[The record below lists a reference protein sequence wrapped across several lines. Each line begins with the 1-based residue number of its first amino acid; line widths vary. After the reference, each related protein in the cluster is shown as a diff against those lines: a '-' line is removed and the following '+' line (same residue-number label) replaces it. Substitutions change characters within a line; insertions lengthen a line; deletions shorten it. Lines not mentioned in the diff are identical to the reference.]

1 MPKFSKEDLE
11 LGMGRKIDRRDFLNG
26 MALTAGAVVAS
37 QFLPGHS
44 ALAQAGT
51 YPPADSQGLQGQT
64 EAARAV
70 MHSVRDGMKFD
81 FSSAKDTGERY
92 DLVVV
97 GAGISG
103 LASALLYRQMVGVK
117 AKVLVI
123 DPLDDFGGHAK
134 RNEYRVGK
142 RTVLG
147 YGGSQS
153 MQTPSYFSPAVN
165 KLLADVGIE
174 PKKFEGYYDS
184 EWADKRGLGEGVFF
198 TKEAFGKDVLVR
210 GGKKAADWVGK
221 TPLSEKAKQDL
232 IALIDNP
239 PDYLPDLDRS
249 GKLEFL
255 SRTTYKDFLLE
266 TVKADLQLVTYFQ
279 SSTEPYFG
287 VGIEATTC
295 LDAWGNGNPGFAG
308 MNLGDKPYRTMSPS
322 GRLAKTDP
330 DDYIYH
336 FPDGNAGIARA
347 LVRRLRPD
355 AVPGKT
361 MEDLVTARVDYGR
374 LDRPNASTRIRL
386 NTSVVRVKHLG
397 TPGSAREVEVT
408 YTGPGGFQKVRAG
421 HVVLACWHRVIP
433 YLTDELPSEQVEA
446 LNDQQKVPLMYNNVV
461 LRNWQAWNRLK
472 IDSLSVKGHF
482 WSEIGLDF
490 PVSMG
495 SYRFAQNPNEPIVVH
510 FGKVMTDPG
519 KSTREQSL
527 NGRRKLY
534 AMPFS
539 EIERLMRSILARA
552 LGGGGFD
559 PARDIVAL
567 TVNRWAHGYAYEYM
581 RPWDEFWP
589 DGPLPIEA
597 ARKGWGRVAIANSDS
612 GAYAYA
618 HSAIDQAVRAVR
630 ELLGTHP
637 GAPEYSKFPGPPV
650 ERLEF
655 QS

>member
-11 LGMGRKIDRRDFLNG
+11 LGLNRKIDRRDFLNG
-26 MALTAGAVVAS
+26 MALTAGAVALD
-37 QFLPGHS
+37 QFLPGHT
-44 ALAQAGT
+44 ALAQGAA
-51 YPPADSQGLQGQT
+51 YPPADTAGFQGQT
-64 EAARAV
+64 DAARAV
-70 MHSVRDGMKFD
+70 MHSVRDGAKLD
-81 FSSAKDTGERY
+81 LSSAMDTGERY

-103 LASALLYRQMVGVK
+103 LASALLYRQMAGAK

-123 DPLDDFGGHAK
+123 DPLADFGGHAK

-153 MQTPSYFSPAVN
+153 LQTPSYFSPAVRQ
-165 KLLADVGIE
+165 LLADIGVE

-184 EWADKRGLGEGVFF
+184 EWADKRGLGEGIFF
-198 TKEAFGKDVLVR
+198 AREAFGKDVLVR
-210 GGKKAADWVGK
+210 GSEKAADWVGK
-221 TPLSEKAKQDL
+221 TPLSAKAKRDL
-232 IALIDNP
+232 IQLMDDP

-249 GKLEFL
+249 GKLERL
-255 SRTTYKDFLLE
+255 SRTTYKDFLLNL
-266 TVKADLQLVTYFQ
+266 VKADPQLVTFFQ

-322 GRLAKTDP
+322 GRLTKTDP

-355 AVPGKT
+355 AVPGHS
-361 MEDLVTARVDYGR
+361 MEDLVTAKVEYGR
-374 LDRPNASTRIRL
+374 LDRPNAPVRIRL
-386 NTSVVRVKHLG
+386 NSSVVRVQHLG
-397 TPGSAREVEVT
+397 TPGSAKEVEVT
-408 YTGPGGFQKVRAG
+408 YTGPGGLRKVRAG

-433 YLTDELPSEQVEA
+433 YLTDELLPEQVEA
-446 LNDQQKVPLMYNNVV
+446 LNDQQKVPLMYTNVV
-461 LRNWQAWNRLK
+461 LRNWRAWDRLK
-472 IDSLSVKGHF
+472 IASLEVKGHF
-482 WSEIGLDF
+482 WNEVGLDF

-495 SYRFAQNPNEPIVVH
+495 AYRFAQNPGEPIVVH

-534 AMPFS
+534 AMGFS
-539 EIERLMRSILARA
+539 EIERSIRSLLARA

-559 PARDIVAL
+559 PARDIAAI

-589 DGPLPIEA
+589 DGPLPIER

-630 ELLGTHP
+630 ELLGTHE
-637 GAPEYSKFPGPPV
+637 GAPEYSKFPGPPLDK
-650 ERLEF
+650 LEF